1 MVKSILGEFTMI
13 LALLEILIP
22 HLGLLLF
29 VGSLGLF
36 WTQVCVEESLH
47 DFLLYLF

>member
-22 HLGLLLF
+22 HLGLLLIINA
-29 VGSLGLF
+29 
-36 WTQVCVEESLH
+36 
-47 DFLLYLF
+47 